1 MIKGFKGFDQDLT
14 CRDFQYE
21 VGKTY
26 QHEGK
31 VLLCDSGFHFC
42 KNVRDIDEFYSLKC
56 SRICEIEADG
66 IIKCAG
72 TKYACSKIRIVREL
86 SKEEVLAQVN
96 IGYDNIGLFNIGDG
110 NVGDGNIGD
119 GNVGDG
125 NIGDGNIGDGNVG
138 DRNLGDGNSGDR
150 NLGDGNSG
158 DRNLGNGNVGDGN
171 VGNGNL
177 GNGNVGDGNVGDRNL
192 GNGNVGDRNLGN
204 GNVGDGNVGDGNL
217 GNGNVGD
224 GNVGEFC
231 SCDNSSGIFMSRRI
245 SYEAFNKSLSVNEYS
260 LLKIS
265 KGFNILKRFKL
276 YSFKD
281 RLSKEKPK
289 QRVYLSYKES
299 WRMFWQTLTPKEK
312 LAVKRMPHFDAQVF
326 YEITG
331 IKLGLVQK

>member
-110 NVGDGNIGD
+110 NVGDGN
-119 GNVGDG
+119 VGDR
-125 NIGDGNIGDGNVG
+125 NVG
-138 DRNLGDGNSGDR
+138 DRNL
-150 NLGDGNSG
+150 
-158 DRNLGNGNVGDGN
+158 
-171 VGNGNL
+171 
-177 GNGNVGDGNVGDRNL
+177 GDGNVGDRNL
-192 GNGNVGDRNLGN
+192 GN
-204 GNVGDGNVGDGNL
+204 GNVGDGNL

>member
-1 MIKGFKGFDQDLT
+1 MMKGFKGFDQDLT

-26 QHEGK
+26 QHDGK

-66 IIKCAG
+66 IIDNHG
-72 TKYACSKIRIVREL
+72 IKYVCSKIRIVREL
-86 SKEEVLAQVN
+86 SKEEILAQVT
-96 IGYDNIGLFNIGDG
+96 IGCNNTGLFNIGDRNVG
-110 NVGDGNIGD
+110 DRNVGDGNA
-119 GNVGDG
+119 GN
-125 NIGDGNIGDGNVG
+125 
-138 DRNLGDGNSGDR
+138 
-150 NLGDGNSG
+150 
-158 DRNLGNGNVGDGN
+158 GN
-171 VGNGNL
+171 VGNGNVGNWNV
-177 GNGNVGDGNVGDRNL
+177 GNGNVGNGNVGNWNVGYGNAGYRNV
-192 GNGNVGDRNLGN
+192 GNGNVGNRNSGNWNVGN
-204 GNVGDGNVGDGNL
+204 GNSGA
-217 GNGNVGD
+217 
-224 GNVGEFC
+224 FC

-245 SYEAFNKSLSVNEYS
+245 SYEAFNKSLSADEYN

-265 KGFNILKRFKL
+265 EGFYILKRFKL

-281 RLSKEKPK
+281 RPSKEKPK